1 MGNGPGHESA
11 SGQSPPRVN
20 LLVIKLNNLGDNVV
34 FVPAVQALRQ
44 NLPKWKIT
52 LLTTPIGAE
61 LYAGPLGPQEIVVC
75 RKALFEGSY
84 RKPWVL
90 ARWIWLLRSK
100 RPDACIVSFDQGNA
114 AHAAAK
120 FSGAKVRI
128 GGNAGHVLLG
138 RTLTE
143 VVPFPED
150 GRPVT
155 WNWEMARAM
164 VRAFDRG
171 QSFPLQ
177 PPAPDLRHLL
187 SPIPRERPARRR
199 IVVHAGA
206 GGTLNQ
212 WGEKRFASVA
222 KSLSGEHEVI
232 WITHGGVGAAPD
244 GTIAAAP
251 ETLSDLSEY
260 LASADLYLGNNSGPM
275 HLANALGR
283 EGVCV
288 SGPSATGWDPYWHPE
303 RWTVLR
309 HPNLYCAPCERI
321 DRRVPACANIQ
332 NPMACLDFWTP
343 EMVLRAC
350 RERLDRNGGTQR

>member
-1 MGNGPGHESA
+1 M
-11 SGQSPPRVN
+11 N
-20 LLVIKLNNLGDNVV
+20 LLVLKLNHLGDNVV
-34 FVPAVQALRQ
+34 FVPTLQALRQ
-44 NLPKWKIT
+44 ILPDWKIT
-52 LLTTPIGAE
+52 LLTTPNEAE
-61 LYAGPLGPQEIVVC
+61 LYGGPLGPQEILVC
-75 RKALFEGSY
+75 PKAAFEGSY
-84 RKPWVL
+84 RRPWVL

-128 GGNAGHVLLG
+128 GGNVGHVRLG

-143 VVPFPED
+143 TVPFPED

-155 WNWEMARAM
+155 WNWGMALALARAFG
-164 VRAFDRG
+164 RDT
-171 QSFPLQ
+171 SLPPK

-187 SPIPRERPARRR
+187 SQNPRERRTQRR

-206 GGTLNQ
+206 GGPLNQ
-212 WGEKRFASVA
+212 WGEDRFATVA
-222 KSLSGEHEVI
+222 RSLAGAHEVV
-232 WITHGGVGAAPD
+232 WISHGGVGRAPE
-244 GTIAAAP
+244 GTIGATP
-251 ETLSDLSEY
+251 RTLAELSEW

-275 HLANALGR
+275 HLANALGC

-288 SGPSATGWDPYWHPE
+288 TGPSAAGWDPYWHPE

-309 HPNLYCAPCERI
+309 HPDLYCAPCERI
-321 DRRVPACANIQ
+321 DRRVAGCANVQ
-332 NPMACLDFWTP
+332 NPMACLGFWTP

-350 RERLDRNGGTQR
+350 RERLDRNGGAPR